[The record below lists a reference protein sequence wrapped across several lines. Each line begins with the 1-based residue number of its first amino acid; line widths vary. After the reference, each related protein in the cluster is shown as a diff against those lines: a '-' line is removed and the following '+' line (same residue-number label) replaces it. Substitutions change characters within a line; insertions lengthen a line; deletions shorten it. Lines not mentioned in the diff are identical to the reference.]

1 MDRIKARIFE
11 ILTDPPDDDRLGNF
25 ISGAILILIAVN
37 VVVCILETVEALGQA
52 WGPFFYYFELGSV
65 AVFSV
70 EYLLRL
76 WACPSSPKSEG
87 ALAGRWRLVRRP
99 LYLIDLLAILP
110 LYLQAFVPGLD
121 LRFVRALRLFRL
133 FRLFRFGKL
142 QESIQMFATV
152 IRRRRDELIISF
164 TVVFISVIIISYLM
178 FMIENEAQPEAF
190 SSVPAAMWWGII
202 TMTTIGYGD
211 LSPVTTTGQVL
222 GGIVGFLGLCVL
234 ALPISIIGAGF
245 IHELQARARD
255 ERLAEWERLKDQL
268 PAQSQELRCPH
279 CGEELHVQIVHS

>member
-1 MDRIKARIFE
+1 MDRFKARVFE
-11 ILTDPPDDDRLGNF
+11 ILTDPPDDDRLGNY

-37 VVVCILETVEALGQA
+37 VLVCILETVESLGQA
-52 WGPFFYYFELGSV
+52 WGAFFYYFELGSV

-76 WACPSSPKSEG
+76 WSCTSSPAYQG
-87 ALAGRWRLVRRP
+87 VLTGRWRLVRRP
-99 LYLIDLLAILP
+99 LYLVDLLAILP
-110 LYLQAFVPGLD
+110 LYLQAFLPGLD

-142 QESIQMFATV
+142 QESVQMFAVV

-164 TVVFISVIIISYLM
+164 AVVFISVVVISYIM
-178 FMIENEAQPEAF
+178 FMIEHEAQPDAF
-190 SSVPAAMWWGII
+190 SSVPASMWWGII

-211 LSPVTTTGQVL
+211 LAPITVPGQLL

-255 ERLAEWERLKDQL
+255 ERLAEWERTKDL
-268 PAQSQELRCPH
+268 GVAQTQELRCPH
-279 CGEELHVQIVHS
+279 CGEEIRVELLGA